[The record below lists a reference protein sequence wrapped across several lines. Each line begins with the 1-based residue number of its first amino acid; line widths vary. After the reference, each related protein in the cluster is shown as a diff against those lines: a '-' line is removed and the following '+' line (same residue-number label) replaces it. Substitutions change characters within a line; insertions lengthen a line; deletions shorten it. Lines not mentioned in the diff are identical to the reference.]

1 MLELGIT
8 FSLTQLV
15 IDNEIVKMVKEVVRG
30 IDINEESMAVKV
42 IKQVGP
48 AGNFLSVEHTLRH
61 MREQS
66 HSKLIDRR
74 MWQQWEKDGKK
85 DFAQRAHEEVLSI
98 LKSHEPEPLPQA
110 TLSALHSIVV
120 NAEERLV
127 GGKRS

>member
-1 MLELGIT
+1 MGIT

-15 IDNEIVKMVKEVVRG
+15 IDNEIVKMVKEAVKG

-48 AGNFLSVEHTLRH
+48 AGNFLSAEHTLQH

-110 TLSALHSIVV
+110 TLSALHSIVDS
-120 NAEERLV
+120 A
-127 GGKRS
+127 GGKLIRRDRGS